1 LVRLMNKKT
10 DSRANADGLAGGPK
24 PFAKPFD
31 SKEAPLPRDPAL
43 PLGEAGSDPDARFTL
58 PSPPSLS
65 PAFPD
70 IVPYPGPTADRDGV
84 RRRVLMLG
92 LRGVPDIQGGVE
104 KHVEM
109 LAQELVLRGWDVEVV
124 GRSKYLSKSG
134 MTAWRGV
141 RITSLWAPASMS
153 LETIFHTFIGVIY
166 AAFKRP
172 EIVHIH
178 AVGPGLFAPLAR
190 LLGLRVVVTHHG
202 YDYDREKWGGFA
214 KSMLKFGERLAMQFS
229 NGSIAVSREV
239 TDTMHNRYGSNVAHI
254 PNGVTVRPA
263 PIAGPLL
270 ERFGLRRRRYI
281 VLVARFV
288 PEKRQLDLI
297 QAYARLGQTE
307 WKLALIGGADHRDTG
322 YAKQVET
329 MAAKTDGVVLTGFQS
344 GDDLATLFSQAGL
357 FVLPSSH
364 EGMPIALLEAL
375 GYGLPVLASDIPANH
390 EVDLPSDD
398 YFPTGDI
405 DALAAGLRRKMD
417 APYEP
422 ERALNRIRTIEQ
434 TYAWPSIS
442 RDTIDVYRQA
452 MKPPKGR
459 SKP

>member
-1 LVRLMNKKT
+1 MNKKT
-10 DSRANADGLAGGPK
+10 DSRANSDGLAGRARLFTGRSERIDPSL
-24 PFAKPFD
+24 PQDRA
-31 SKEAPLPRDPAL
+31 LPRTDYADQDPN
-43 PLGEAGSDPDARFTL
+43 ARYTL
-58 PSPPSLS
+58 SSPPSLS
-65 PAFPD
+65 PALPD
-70 IVPYPGPTADRDGV
+70 IVPYQGQATDRETV

-92 LRGVPDIQGGVE
+92 LRGIPDIQGGVE

-124 GRSKYLSKSG
+124 GRRKYLPKEGTS
-134 MTAWRGV
+134 AWRGV
-141 RITSLWAPASMS
+141 RITPLWAPSSMMF
-153 LETIFHTFIGVIY
+153 EAFVHTFFGVIY

-172 EIVHIH
+172 DIVHIH

-190 LLGLRVVVTHHG
+190 LFGLRVVVTHHG
-202 YDYDREKWGGFA
+202 YDYDREKWNGFA
-214 KSMLKFGERLAMQFS
+214 KTILKFGERLSMRFS

-239 TDTMHNRYGSNVAHI
+239 TETMRRRYGSKVAHI

-263 PIAGPLL
+263 PIAGPIL

-322 YAKQVET
+322 YAKQVEA
-329 MAAKTDGVVLTGFQS
+329 MAGKTGGVVLTGFQS

-390 EVDLPSDD
+390 EVDLPPED

-405 DALAAGLRRKMD
+405 DALAAALRRKME
-417 APYEP
+417 APFEP
-422 ERALNRIRTIEQ
+422 ERGLARIRHIEE

-442 RDTIDVYRQA
+442 RDTAAVYTTA

-459 SKP
+459 FTS

>member
-1 LVRLMNKKT
+1 MNKKT
-10 DSRANADGLAGGPK
+10 ESRAKADRPAGRARL
-24 PFAKPFD
+24 FARRSESADPT
-31 SKEAPLPRDPAL
+31 LPQDRDL
-43 PLGEAGSDPDARFTL
+43 LRGDYSDSDPNARYTL
-58 PSPPSLS
+58 TSPPSLS
-65 PAFPD
+65 PGLPD
-70 IVPYPGPTADRDGV
+70 IVPYRGPAADRDTV
-84 RRRVLMLG
+84 RHRVMMLG

-104 KHVEM
+104 THVEM

-124 GRSKYLSKSG
+124 GRRKYLSKQP

-141 RITSLWAPASMS
+141 RITPLWAPSSAST
-153 LETIFHTFIGVIY
+153 EAFFHTFFGVVY

-172 EIVHIH
+172 DILHIH

-190 LLGLRVVVTHHG
+190 LFGLRVVVTHHG
-202 YDYDREKWGGFA
+202 YDYDREKWNGFA
-214 KSMLKFGERLAMQFS
+214 KSILRFGEKLAMRFS

-239 TDTMHNRYGSNVAHI
+239 TDTMRDRYGSKVAHI
-254 PNGVTVRPA
+254 PNGVTVRAA

-297 QAYARLGQTE
+297 QAYARLEQTE

-329 MAAKTDGVVLTGFQS
+329 MAAKVDGVVLTGFQR

-390 EVDLPSDD
+390 EVDLPPED

-405 DALAAGLRRKMD
+405 DALTAALRRKMD
-417 APYEP
+417 APFEP
-422 ERALNRIRTIEQ
+422 ERALARIREIEQ

-442 RDTIDVYRQA
+442 RDTIAVYRKA
-452 MKPPKGR
+452 MTSPKGR
-459 SKP
+459 STS

>member
-1 LVRLMNKKT
+1 MNKKT
-10 DSRANADGLAGGPK
+10 DSRVNADRLAER
-24 PFAKPFD
+24 ARLFD
-31 SKEAPLPRDPAL
+31 QRSERIDPSLPQDRPLPRTDHADQDPN
-43 PLGEAGSDPDARFTL
+43 ARYTL
-58 PSPPSLS
+58 SSPPSLS
-65 PAFPD
+65 PGPPD
-70 IVPYPGPTADRDGV
+70 VVPYHGPTSDRETV

-92 LRGVPDIQGGVE
+92 LRGIPNIQGGVE

-124 GRSKYLSKSG
+124 GRHRYLPKEG
-134 MTAWRGV
+134 TRAWRGI
-141 RITSLWAPASMS
+141 RITPLWSPPSMTF
-153 LETIFHTFIGVIY
+153 EAFVHTFLGVVY

-172 EIVHIH
+172 DIVHIH

-202 YDYDREKWGGFA
+202 YDYDREKWNGFA
-214 KSMLKFGERLAMQFS
+214 KTILKFGERLSMRFS

-239 TDTMHNRYGSNVAHI
+239 TQTMRNRYGSKVAHI
-254 PNGVTVRPA
+254 PNGVTVRPG

-297 QAYARLGQTE
+297 QAYARLDQTE

-329 MAAKTDGVVLTGFQS
+329 LAAKTDGVVLTGFQS

-390 EVDLPSDD
+390 EVDLPPED

-405 DALAAGLRRKMD
+405 DALAAALRRKME
-417 APYEP
+417 APFDP
-422 ERALNRIRTIEQ
+422 ERGLARTRHIEE
-434 TYAWPSIS
+434 TFAWPAIS
-442 RDTIDVYRQA
+442 RDTAAVYTTA

-459 SKP
+459 FTS